1 MKTTVVIEEKN
12 FFTYDSDY
20 FNIRYESLS
29 NYFRIE
35 CGVLFNFSND
45 QLYVS
50 DPYMDDSTVVKKI
63 ESFPNNFYKAYLE
76 SGEILH
82 IQCDTT
88 IDNYIF
94 QKIKNNFK
102 LLHKKCNLDDFEI
115 IFGPNNLTLFELH
128 RYTKNRDP
136 DLPRDSVLVIKLRE
150 SNSTYYL
157 TILELGKVICKR
169 EQVSSFE
176 FLGNKFLCSLKNGTH
191 FNFEILLADY
201 MQQIISDLFELY
213 KIKK

>member
-1 MKTTVVIEEKN
+1 
-12 FFTYDSDY
+12 
-20 FNIRYESLS
+20 
-29 NYFRIE
+29 
-35 CGVLFNFSND
+35 
-45 QLYVS
+45 
-50 DPYMDDSTVVKKI
+50 MDDSTAVKRI

-82 IQCDTT
+82 IQCDTA

-94 QKIKNNFK
+94 QKIKNNPK

-136 DLPRDSVLVIKLRE
+136 ALPRDPALVIKLKE

-176 FLGNKFLCSLKNGTH
+176 FLGNKFLCSLKNGKH

-201 MQQIISDLFELY
+201 TQQIISNLFELY
-213 KIKK
+213 KIKNSTP

>member
-1 MKTTVVIEEKN
+1 MLLKKKI

-29 NYFRIE
+29 NYFRID
-35 CGVLFNFSND
+35 CGVLFNLSTG

-50 DPYMDDSTVVKKI
+50 DPYMDDSTAVKRI

-82 IQCDTT
+82 IQCDTA

-94 QKIKNNFK
+94 QKIKNNPK

-136 DLPRDSVLVIKLRE
+136 ALPRDPALVIKLKE

-157 TILELGKVICKR
+157 TILELGNVICKR

-176 FLGNKFLCSLKNGTH
+176 FLGNRFLCSLKNGKH

-201 MQQIISDLFELY
+201 TQQIISNLFELY
-213 KIKK
+213 KIKNSTP

>member
-1 MKTTVVIEEKN
+1 MLLKKKI

-35 CGVLFNFSND
+35 CGVLFNLSTG

-50 DPYMDDSTVVKKI
+50 DPYMDDSTAVKRI

-82 IQCDTT
+82 IQCDTA

-94 QKIKNNFK
+94 QKIKNNPK

-136 DLPRDSVLVIKLRE
+136 ALPRDPALVIKLKE

-157 TILELGKVICKR
+157 TILELGNVICKR

-176 FLGNKFLCSLKNGTH
+176 FLGNRFLCSLKNGKH

-201 MQQIISDLFELY
+201 TQQIISNLFELY
-213 KIKK
+213 KIKNSTP

>member
-1 MKTTVVIEEKN
+1 MKKKN

-20 FNIRYESLS
+20 FNIRYDSLS
-29 NYFRIE
+29 DYFRID
-35 CGVLFNFSND
+35 CGVLFNLSTG

-50 DPYMDDSTVVKKI
+50 DPYMDDSTAVKRI
-63 ESFPNNFYKAYLE
+63 ESFPNNFFKAYLE

-82 IQCDTT
+82 IQCDTA

-94 QKIKNNFK
+94 QKIKNNPK
-102 LLHKKCNLDDFEI
+102 LLHKKCNLDDVEI

-136 DLPRDSVLVIKLRE
+136 ALPRDSALVIRLKE

-157 TILELGKVICKR
+157 TILELGNVICKR

-176 FLGNKFLCSLKNGTH
+176 FLGNRFLCSLKNGKH

-201 MQQIISDLFELY
+201 MQQIISDLFEL
-213 KIKK
+213 

>member
-1 MKTTVVIEEKN
+1 MLLKKKN

-20 FNIRYESLS
+20 FNIRYDSLS
-29 NYFRIE
+29 DYFRID
-35 CGVLFNFSND
+35 CGVLFNLSTG

-50 DPYMDDSTVVKKI
+50 DPYMDDSTAVKRI
-63 ESFPNNFYKAYLE
+63 ESFPNNFFKAYLE

-82 IQCDTT
+82 IQCDTA

-94 QKIKNNFK
+94 QKIKNNPK
-102 LLHKKCNLDDFEI
+102 LLHKKCNLDDVEI

-136 DLPRDSVLVIKLRE
+136 ALPRDSALVIRLKE

-157 TILELGKVICKR
+157 TILELGNVICKR

-176 FLGNKFLCSLKNGTH
+176 FLGNRFLCSLKNGKH

-213 KIKK
+213 KIKNSTP

>member
-1 MKTTVVIEEKN
+1 MKKKN

-20 FNIRYESLS
+20 FNIRYDSLS
-29 NYFRIE
+29 DYFRID
-35 CGVLFNFSND
+35 CGVLFNLSTG

-50 DPYMDDSTVVKKI
+50 DPYMDDSTAVKRI
-63 ESFPNNFYKAYLE
+63 ESFPNNFFKAYLE

-82 IQCDTT
+82 IQCDTA

-94 QKIKNNFK
+94 QKIKNNPK
-102 LLHKKCNLDDFEI
+102 LLHKKCNLDDVEI

-136 DLPRDSVLVIKLRE
+136 ALPRDSALVIRLKE

-157 TILELGKVICKR
+157 TILELGNVICKR

-176 FLGNKFLCSLKNGTH
+176 FLGNRFLCSLKNGKH

>member
-1 MKTTVVIEEKN
+1 MLLKKKN

-20 FNIRYESLS
+20 FNIRYDSLS
-29 NYFRIE
+29 DYFRID
-35 CGVLFNFSND
+35 CGVLFNLSTG

-50 DPYMDDSTVVKKI
+50 DPYMDDSTAVKRI
-63 ESFPNNFYKAYLE
+63 ESFPNNFFKAYLE

-82 IQCDTT
+82 IQCDTA

-94 QKIKNNFK
+94 QKIKNNPK
-102 LLHKKCNLDDFEI
+102 LLHKKCNLDDVEI

-136 DLPRDSVLVIKLRE
+136 ALPRDSALVIRLKE

-157 TILELGKVICKR
+157 TILELGNVICKR

-176 FLGNKFLCSLKNGTH
+176 FLGNRFLCSLKNGKH

-213 KIKK
+213 TIKK

>member
-1 MKTTVVIEEKN
+1 MKKKN

-20 FNIRYESLS
+20 FNIRYDSLS
-29 NYFRIE
+29 DYFRID
-35 CGVLFNFSND
+35 CGVLFNLSTG

-50 DPYMDDSTVVKKI
+50 DPYMDDSTAVKRI
-63 ESFPNNFYKAYLE
+63 ESFPNNFFKAYLE

-82 IQCDTT
+82 IQCDTA

-94 QKIKNNFK
+94 QKIKNNPK
-102 LLHKKCNLDDFEI
+102 LLHKKCNLDDVEI

-136 DLPRDSVLVIKLRE
+136 ALPRDSALVIRLKE

-157 TILELGKVICKR
+157 TILELGNVICKR

-176 FLGNKFLCSLKNGTH
+176 FLGNKFLCSLKSGKH

>member
-1 MKTTVVIEEKN
+1 
-12 FFTYDSDY
+12 
-20 FNIRYESLS
+20 
-29 NYFRIE
+29 
-35 CGVLFNFSND
+35 
-45 QLYVS
+45 
-50 DPYMDDSTVVKKI
+50 MDDSTAVKRI

-82 IQCDTT
+82 IQCDTA

-94 QKIKNNFK
+94 QKIKNNPK

-136 DLPRDSVLVIKLRE
+136 ALPRDPALVIKLKE

-157 TILELGKVICKR
+157 TILELGNVICKR

-176 FLGNKFLCSLKNGTH
+176 FLGNRFLCSLKNGKH

-201 MQQIISDLFELY
+201 TQQIISNLFELY
-213 KIKK
+213 KIKNSTP

>member
-1 MKTTVVIEEKN
+1 MKKKN

-20 FNIRYESLS
+20 FNIRYDSLS
-29 NYFRIE
+29 DYFRID
-35 CGVLFNFSND
+35 CGVLFNLSTG

-50 DPYMDDSTVVKKI
+50 DPYMDDSTAVKRI
-63 ESFPNNFYKAYLE
+63 ESFPNNFFKAYLE

-82 IQCDTT
+82 IQCDTA

-94 QKIKNNFK
+94 QKIKNNPK
-102 LLHKKCNLDDFEI
+102 LLHKKCNLDDVEI

-136 DLPRDSVLVIKLRE
+136 ALPRDSALVIRLKE

-157 TILELGKVICKR
+157 TILELGNVICKR

-176 FLGNKFLCSLKNGTH
+176 FLGNRFLCSLKNGKH

-213 KIKK
+213 KIKNSTP

>member
-1 MKTTVVIEEKN
+1 
-12 FFTYDSDY
+12 
-20 FNIRYESLS
+20 
-29 NYFRIE
+29 
-35 CGVLFNFSND
+35 
-45 QLYVS
+45 
-50 DPYMDDSTVVKKI
+50 MDDSTAVKRI
-63 ESFPNNFYKAYLE
+63 ESFPNNFFKAYLE

-82 IQCDTT
+82 IQCDTA

-94 QKIKNNFK
+94 QKIKNNPK
-102 LLHKKCNLDDFEI
+102 LLHKKCNLDDVEI

-136 DLPRDSVLVIKLRE
+136 ALPRDSALVIKLRE

-157 TILELGKVICKR
+157 TILELGNVICKR

-176 FLGNKFLCSLKNGTH
+176 FLGNRFLCSLKNGKH

-213 KIKK
+213 KIKNSTP

>member
-1 MKTTVVIEEKN
+1 MLLKKKN

-20 FNIRYESLS
+20 FNIRYDSLS
-29 NYFRIE
+29 DYFRID
-35 CGVLFNFSND
+35 CGVLFNLSTG

-50 DPYMDDSTVVKKI
+50 DPYMDDSTAVKRI
-63 ESFPNNFYKAYLE
+63 ESFPNNFFKAYLE

-82 IQCDTT
+82 IQCDTA

-94 QKIKNNFK
+94 QKIKNNPK
-102 LLHKKCNLDDFEI
+102 LLHKKCNLDDVEI

-136 DLPRDSVLVIKLRE
+136 ALPRDSALVIRLKE

-157 TILELGKVICKR
+157 TILELGNVICKR
-169 EQVSSFE
+169 EQVSFFE
-176 FLGNKFLCSLKNGTH
+176 FLGNKFLCSLKSGKH
-191 FNFEILLADY
+191 FNFEILLSDY

>member
-1 MKTTVVIEEKN
+1 MLLKKKN

-20 FNIRYESLS
+20 FNIRYDSLS
-29 NYFRIE
+29 DYFRID
-35 CGVLFNFSND
+35 CGVLFNLSTG

-50 DPYMDDSTVVKKI
+50 DPYMDDSTAVKRI
-63 ESFPNNFYKAYLE
+63 ESFPNNFFKAYLE

-82 IQCDTT
+82 IQCDTA

-94 QKIKNNFK
+94 QKIKNNPK
-102 LLHKKCNLDDFEI
+102 LLHKKCNLDDVEI

-136 DLPRDSVLVIKLRE
+136 ALPRDSALVIKLRE

-157 TILELGKVICKR
+157 TILELGNVICKR

-176 FLGNKFLCSLKNGTH
+176 FLGNRFLCSLKNGKH

-213 KIKK
+213 KIKNSTP